1 MVFNTTTYATHTE
14 IIAANPR
21 PTNCTKTSK
30 CDWYSLVN
38 PTHHWSPSVNTC
50 DLVCGNEHFLFHV
63 TVQHPLTTNS
73 FARTTV
79 QRAPTAITLFPP
91 ISTFSLEQCT
101 CSCHRF
107 PLRRAVGF
115 FYACEYALHHYY
127 GWKKIVYPCYRCLP
141 FRLTTPPIS
150 RYPRPEGEPCTAVH
164 IAFMLLLEWMLHV
177 YAAVRTDNPRYN
189 AVDIG
194 IAFPLYVRSLTVLF
208 GVDITPIA
216 ADTLWCVCGL
226 FNRAYTALFCC

>member
-79 QRAPTAITLFPP
+79 QRAPTAITLFPLNTTLCLDQY
-91 ISTFSLEQCT
+91 IS
-101 CSCHRF
+101 SCHTF
-107 PLRRAVGF
+107 PLTKKSGEVHL
-115 FYACEYALHHYY
+115 CEYAQHHYY
-127 GWKKIVYPCYRCLP
+127 IGGKIRIV
-141 FRLTTPPIS
+141 
-150 RYPRPEGEPCTAVH
+150 
-164 IAFMLLLEWMLHV
+164 
-177 YAAVRTDNPRYN
+177 
-189 AVDIG
+189 
-194 IAFPLYVRSLTVLF
+194 VL
-208 GVDITPIA
+208 
-216 ADTLWCVCGL
+216 C
-226 FNRAYTALFCC
+226 